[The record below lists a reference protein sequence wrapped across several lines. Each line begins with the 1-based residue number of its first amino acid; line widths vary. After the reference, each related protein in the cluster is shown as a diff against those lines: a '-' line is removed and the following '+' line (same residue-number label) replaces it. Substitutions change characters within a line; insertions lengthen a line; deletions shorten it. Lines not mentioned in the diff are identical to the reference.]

1 MRRHADILV
10 VPQRFRPSRKLR
22 ILRGEIDRES
32 LRQLK
37 IVMDVARPGR
47 ESPTLRTDL
56 TFADELAAGP
66 QLPVIPEAA

>member
-22 ILRGEIDRES
+22 ILRGEIDRAS

-37 IVMDVARPGR
+37 VAVDVARPGR
-47 ESPTLRTDL
+47 
-56 TFADELAAGP
+56 
-66 QLPVIPEAA
+66 